1 MDTREKL
8 TTDLKQAM
16 RDKNT
21 VALETIRGVR
31 AAILNREVENGSDL
45 DEQEI
50 LKVIRS
56 LVKQR
61 NDSIEQYLA
70 GGRQDLADREQ
81 EERTLLEA
89 YLPAAPDEA
98 IVRKVVAEVV
108 AELSASSMKD
118 MGRVM
123 SACKERLGPAV
134 DGKLLSGAVKQA
146 LSA

>member
-1 MDTREKL
+1 MDIREKL
-8 TTDLKQAM
+8 TADLKQAM

-31 AAILNREVENGSDL
+31 AAILNREVETGHDL
-45 DEQEI
+45 DEAEI
-50 LKVIRS
+50 FQLIRG

-70 GGRQDLADREQ
+70 GDRRDLADREQ

-98 IVRKVVAEVV
+98 TVRKVVADAV
-108 AELSASSMKD
+108 AELSATSMKD
-118 MGRVM
+118 MGKVM

-146 LSA
+146 LSN